1 MAKQVINIGTTAN
14 DGTGDPIRDAFDK
27 VNDNFTELYT
37 DDASDVGSITATAP
51 IERDSATGAVTIS
64 LADAG
69 ISTAKIADDAVT
81 ADKLANSINTEIT
94 ANTAKENNATHTG
107 DVTGATAL
115 TIGDDKVITAK
126 ILDAN
131 VTTAKI
137 ADDGVTFDKLEP
149 RYTGTTT
156 ITATSGNTAVDW
168 STSTVFKLQSAC
180 TGAKSFTFS
189 AFKVGQ
195 VITFHNLTG
204 GYTITLIATNG
215 TFNKLGEKDYDGSKT
230 NALMVECIDDS
241 ANPIFNYSVLTYVS
255 DSTPS

>member
-37 DDASDVGSITATAP
+37 DDAGDVGSITATAP
-51 IERDSATGAVTIS
+51 IARDSATGAVTIS
-64 LADAG
+64 L
-69 ISTAKIADDAVT
+69 
-81 ADKLANSINTEIT
+81 L
-94 ANTAKENNATHTG
+94 
-107 DVTGATAL
+107 
-115 TIGDDKVITAK
+115 
-126 ILDAN
+126 
-131 VTTAKI
+131 
-137 ADDGVTFDKLEP
+137 DDGVTFDKLEP

-168 STSTVFKLQSAC
+168 STSTVFKLNADC
-180 TGAKSFTFS
+180 TGNKSFTFS

-195 VITFHNLTG
+195 VITFHNLKG